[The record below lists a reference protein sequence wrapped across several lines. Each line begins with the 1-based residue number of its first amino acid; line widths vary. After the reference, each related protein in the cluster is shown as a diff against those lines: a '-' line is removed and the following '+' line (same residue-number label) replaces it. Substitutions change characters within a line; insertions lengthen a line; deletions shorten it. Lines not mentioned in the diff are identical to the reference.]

1 MVTVLIIEFISLLCL
16 IAMLIMH
23 TYDANKHNQRVDYI
37 HYLIIWFL
45 AAIRNL
51 VDLIQVVMSVYGGK

>member
-1 MVTVLIIEFISLLCL
+1 MITVLIIEFISLLCL

-37 HYLIIWFL
+37 YYLIIWFL
-45 AAIRNL
+45 AAIRNISSLLL
-51 VDLIQVVMSVYGGK
+51 VVVDVCSK

>member
-1 MVTVLIIEFISLLCL
+1 MIAVLIIEFISLLCL
-16 IAMLIMH
+16 ITMLIIH

-45 AAIRNL
+45 AAIRNIVSL
-51 VDLIQVVMSVYGGK
+51 MAVADVCSK